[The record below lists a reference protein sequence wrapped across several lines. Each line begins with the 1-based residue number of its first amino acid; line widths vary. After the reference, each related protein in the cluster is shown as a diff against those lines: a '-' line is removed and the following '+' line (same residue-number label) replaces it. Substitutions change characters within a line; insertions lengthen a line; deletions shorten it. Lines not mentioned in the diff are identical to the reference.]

1 MTGKDKCNILKAVR
15 VKIAALNGIEYT
27 PNQCPHEGPC
37 PGTCPAC
44 EAEAEGLLAKLFEK
58 ELDGKSINIDM
69 ASLVELQGLAG
80 TWDGTPPDPSDED
93 SDNEIAE
100 LGYVMTPG
108 FIEGK
113 QGEANGKL
121 RGTLMGDIINDDQ
134 LL

>member
-1 MTGKDKCNILKAVR
+1 MA
-15 VKIAALNGIEYT
+15 NGIEYT
-27 PNQCPHEGPC
+27 PNECTHEGPC
-37 PGTCPAC
+37 LGTCPAC

-58 ELDGKSINIDM
+58 ELDGNPINIDM

-93 SDNEIAE
+93 SDDEIAE

-121 RGTLMGDIINDDQ
+121 RGTLMGDIIDDDQ